1 MASHAVVDAVATRP
15 RGGRFVPLSWGWI
28 PDAGGADALSLHGS
42 TQRDFNSNQGGAAY
56 ENMPTTV
63 FGLPAL
69 VNEAMSM
76 SMATDGGYP
85 YQTPLSQQD
94 SVTNTHNPF
103 SIPIHQSIGFRPLQ
117 WPVTTPPDAP
127 PLAPAI
133 LEELPLLDFADEALG
148 NYDAGPMAPNPGH
161 YNQYHD
167 LNWDG
172 SHGFVTSDHQTMNVG
187 QNLPSTHLSLT
198 SLPIIPNESLWGD
211 FSNEEPGYQPDADSL
226 PLDMSAFGNSWLLHE
241 ANPMP
246 IPEPF
251 LVGRKRAVNAAP
263 LFVFENPLLPRSPT
277 PTTAPPETPNR
288 ISRKR
293 PRSSLPVSSA
303 AKT

>member
-15 RGGRFVPLSWGWI
+15 RGGKFVPLSWGWI
-28 PDAGGADALSLHGS
+28 PDAEGADALSLHGS

-69 VNEAMSM
+69 MNEAMSM

-85 YQTPLSQQD
+85 YQTPLSQPD
-94 SVTNTHNPF
+94 SVTNTRDPF
-103 SIPIHQSIGFRPLQ
+103 SISIHQSIGFRPLQ
-117 WPVTTPPDAP
+117 WLVTTPPDAP
-127 PLAPAI
+127 PPAPTI

-161 YNQYHD
+161 CNQYHD

-187 QNLPSTHLSLT
+187 QNLPSTHPSLT

-211 FSNEEPGYQPDADSL
+211 FSNGEPGYQPDADSL
-226 PLDMSAFGNSWLLHE
+226 PLDISVFGNSWLLHE

-251 LVGRKRAVNAAP
+251 LVGRKRAVDAAP

-277 PTTAPPETPNR
+277 PTTAPLETPNW

-293 PRSSLPVSSA
+293 PRSPLTVSSA

>member
-1 MASHAVVDAVATRP
+1 
-15 RGGRFVPLSWGWI
+15 VPLSWRWI

-42 TQRDFNSNQGGAAY
+42 TQRDFNSNQGGGAY

-63 FGLPAL
+63 FSLPAL
-69 VNEAMSM
+69 MNEAMSM
-76 SMATDGGYP
+76 SMATDGGYS

-103 SIPIHQSIGFRPLQ
+103 SVSIHQSIGFGPLQ

-127 PLAPAI
+127 PPAPAN
-133 LEELPLLDFADEALG
+133 LGELPLPDFANEALG
-148 NYDAGPMAPNPGH
+148 NYDAGSMAPNSG
-161 YNQYHD
+161 YCNQYHD

-172 SHGFVTSDHQTMNVG
+172 SHGFVISDHQTMNVG
-187 QNLPSTHLSLT
+187 QNLPSTHPFPT
-198 SLPIIPNESLWGD
+198 SLPINPNESLWGD
-211 FSNEEPGYQPDADSL
+211 FSDEELGYQPYADSL
-226 PLDMSAFGNSWLLHE
+226 PLDMSALENSWLLHE

-246 IPEPF
+246 ISEPF
-251 LVGRKRAVNAAP
+251 LVSRTRAVDAAP
-263 LFVFENPLLPRSPT
+263 LFMFKNPLLPRSPT

-293 PRSSLPVSSA
+293 PRSPLPVSSA